1 MVMLEVQSYPS
12 LPRCSSEDN
21 LLGYPGYLYEEIYP
35 QTGERRYTPRQETS
49 FGGNIYLRQE
59 MSFDVERSC
68 FGESA

>member
-1 MVMLEVQSYPS
+1 MGEG
-12 LPRCSSEDN
+12 N
-21 LLGYPGYLYEEIYP
+21 LLGYYSGYIYEEIYP
-35 QTGERRYTPRQETS
+35 QTGDS

>member
-1 MVMLEVQSYPS
+1 MGPMVMLEVQSYPS

-35 QTGERRYTPRQETS
+35 PEGDS
-49 FGGNIYLRQE
+49 FGGNIYFRQE

-68 FGESA
+68 FGESP

>member
-1 MVMLEVQSYPS
+1 MGLGNGSILVMLQVQSYPS

-35 QTGERRYTPRQETS
+35 QTGDS